1 MLRTH
6 PAFCKLKAI
15 RLAEVNQV
23 CPPRLPA
30 TPSPLMS
37 PTHTRDETEID
48 DMMIVETATRWSA
61 ETPNLLLAV
70 KTPPI
75 ASRLPEGEVTSKECC
90 STPCNIEFVSDA
102 PGFEIYS
109 KGVGPCHLAIIISDA
124 AP

>member
-48 DMMIVETATRWSA
+48 DMMIVETSRHAMVSGDA
-61 ETPNLLLAV
+61 ESPSCRQN
-70 KTPPI
+70 
-75 ASRLPEGEVTSKECC
+75 TSHRIQ
-90 STPCNIEFVSDA
+90 TARGRSD
-102 PGFEIYS
+102 F
-109 KGVGPCHLAIIISDA
+109 KGVLLHSLQY
-124 AP
+124 